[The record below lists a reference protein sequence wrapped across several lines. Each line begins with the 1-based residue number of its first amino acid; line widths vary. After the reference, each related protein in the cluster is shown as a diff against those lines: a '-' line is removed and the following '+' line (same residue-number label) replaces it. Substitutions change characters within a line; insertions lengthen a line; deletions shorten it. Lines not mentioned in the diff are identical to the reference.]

1 MKPGIAPIIFG
12 PRLRALL
19 IAVFIAAGLASLY
32 SAEEQQPFGIDHR
45 IPWTTSRVFGSPD
58 PLPYTVE
65 RVFTN
70 LTWKEPIFVTR
81 EPDSKRLLVV
91 LAGGEKERPSKI
103 MSVMDDL
110 NADKVETFLE
120 VSNWFVYS
128 FTFHPGYR
136 TNGYIF
142 VFQNGAG

>member
-1 MKPGIAPIIFG
+1 MNRRIEW
-12 PRLRALL
+12 PRVMGRARLPLFL
-19 IAVFIAAGLASLY
+19 ICLFASGKLASLH

-65 RVFTN
+65 KVFTN
-70 LTWKEPIFVTR
+70 LTWKEPVFITP

-103 MSVMDDL
+103 MTLMDEL
-110 NADKVETFLE
+110 NADKSE
-120 VSNWFVYS
+120 
-128 FTFHPGYR
+128 
-136 TNGYIF
+136 
-142 VFQNGAG
+142 